1 MISTL
6 FKPLPELASRF
17 TLGFVFVESG
27 WGKFQSLPK
36 VISYFESLGIPMA
49 HLQAPFVSG
58 VELLAGLFILFGL
71 YTRLASLPLIAIML
85 VAIRTAK
92 WEDVTDISSLLGMS
106 EFLYAVLLLWL
117 AVYGAR
123 FFSLDQ
129 VIQGLQKRRR

>member
-6 FKPLPELASRF
+6 FKPLPELVSRF
-17 TLGFVFVESG
+17 TLGFAFVESG